1 MKKRDL
7 LSVLIE
13 GMKLV
18 ISMYEI
24 CRTEK
29 NVGSLATYK
38 NLVETTNFLLEM
50 QKFLRENKTHYLH
63 NSSEEFYLF

>member
-1 MKKRDL
+1 MKKKDL
-7 LSVLIE
+7 LSILVE

-29 NVGSLATYK
+29 K
-38 NLVETTNFLLEM
+38 
-50 QKFLRENKTHYLH
+50 KRK
-63 NSSEEFYLF
+63 

>member
-1 MKKRDL
+1 MKKKDL
-7 LSVLIE
+7 LSVLVE

-29 NVGSLATYK
+29 K
-38 NLVETTNFLLEM
+38 
-50 QKFLRENKTHYLH
+50 KRK
-63 NSSEEFYLF
+63 

>member
-29 NVGSLATYK
+29 K
-38 NLVETTNFLLEM
+38 
-50 QKFLRENKTHYLH
+50 KRR
-63 NSSEEFYLF
+63 

>member
-1 MKKRDL
+1 MKEYVVFGVGMIMEYNMKKRDL

-29 NVGSLATYK
+29 K
-38 NLVETTNFLLEM
+38 
-50 QKFLRENKTHYLH
+50 KRR
-63 NSSEEFYLF
+63 

>member
-7 LSVLIE
+7 LSVLVE

-24 CRTEK
+24 CRTDK
-29 NVGSLATYK
+29 K
-38 NLVETTNFLLEM
+38 
-50 QKFLRENKTHYLH
+50 KRK
-63 NSSEEFYLF
+63 

>member
-1 MKKRDL
+1 MMKKDL
-7 LSVLIE
+7 LSVLVE

-29 NVGSLATYK
+29 K
-38 NLVETTNFLLEM
+38 
-50 QKFLRENKTHYLH
+50 KRK
-63 NSSEEFYLF
+63 